1 MNTVKV
7 SFLIIFQCLV
17 FLFFGINFPAEDP
30 TFLKTTA
37 KEVKNVIFQSVDYG
51 NTWQD
56 ISNGLPANLEN
67 TELFVNNNGLFYYS
81 EKEMYHRNANV
92 LLPGWKKEYAVDK
105 LGSVSVC
112 KSGMYAVTYD
122 GKISKFDS
130 KTNAWLPTF
139 SNFGRSM
146 LRTIFETQKN
156 TFLIGS
162 DSGLYRSIDGG
173 KTWKNVI
180 DGWSIKMVESNGVLV
195 ATSQKGIIRSTD
207 DGQTWKTVISEGG
220 VGIDLAIIKGGFAAI
235 SYNTTSKTRRV
246 RTSYDAGKTWQAIDA
261 GLPPHDLIA
270 NVLQVDDYLF
280 VGHPKGIYKSA
291 DKGKNWTLISP
302 SIDDKIYNLYVS
314 GKAIYA
320 FPRTGGC

>member
-7 SFLIIFQCLV
+7 SFLAIFQSFV
-17 FLFFGINFPAEDP
+17 FLFFGMDFTEEDP
-30 TFLKTTA
+30 TFLKTKMA
-37 KEVKNVIFQSVDYG
+37 NVKNLIFQSVDYG
-51 NTWQD
+51 KTWQD
-56 ISNGLPANLEN
+56 ISNGLPANLGN
-67 TELFVNNNGLFYYS
+67 TELYINQNGLYYYS
-81 EKEMYHRNANV
+81 EKEMFHRNANV
-92 LLPGWKKEYAVDK
+92 LSPGWKKEYSVNK

-112 KSGMYAVTYD
+112 KSGMYATYD

-130 KTNAWLPTF
+130 KTNAWSPIF
-139 SNFGRSM
+139 SNFGRST

-162 DSGLYRSIDGG
+162 DSGLYRSTDNG
-173 KTWKNVI
+173 KKWKHVI

-207 DGQTWKTVISEGG
+207 DGATWKTVISEGG
-220 VGIDLAIIKGGFAAI
+220 VGIDVAIINGGFSAI
-235 SYNTTSKTRRV
+235 SYNSTSKTRRV

-270 NVLQVDDYLF
+270 NVLEVDNYLF

-302 SIDDKIYNLYVS
+302 AIDDKVYNLYVS
-314 GKAIYA
+314 GKSIYA
-320 FPRTGGC
+320 IPRAGGC

>member
-7 SFLIIFQCLV
+7 TFLVIFQSFLFLFMGVNSPKEDPV
-17 FLFFGINFPAEDP
+17 FLGTNANG
-30 TFLKTTA
+30 
-37 KEVKNVIFQSVDYG
+37 VKNVIFQSVDYG

-56 ISNGLPANLEN
+56 ISTGLPANLEN
-67 TELFVNNNGLFYYS
+67 TELFVNNNDLFYYS

-92 LLPGWKKEYAVDK
+92 LSPGWKKEYAVDK

-112 KSGMYAVTYD
+112 KSGMYAVTYG

-130 KTNAWLPTF
+130 KTNAWSPIF

-162 DSGLYRSIDGG
+162 DSGLYRSIDAG
-173 KTWKNVI
+173 KTWKHVV
-180 DGWSIKMVESNGVLV
+180 DGWAIKMVESNGVLV

-220 VGIDLAIIKGGFAAI
+220 VGIDVVIIKDGFAAI

-246 RTSYDAGKTWQAIDA
+246 RTSYDAGNTWQSIDA
-261 GLPPHDLIA
+261 GLPPHDLTA
-270 NVLQVDDYLF
+270 NILEVDNYLF

-291 DKGKNWTLISP
+291 NKGKNWTLISP
-302 SIDDKIYNLYVS
+302 AIDNKVFNLYVS

-320 FPRTGGC
+320 VPRAGGC